1 MKHVHVYI
9 GFGKCIQ
16 GIIEQLCLFCTSIRL
31 NNINKRKNKLIYVKQ
46 LVEIE
51 DNVYTTCE
59 ACAFCL
65 TL

>member
-46 LVEIE
+46 LVEI
-51 DNVYTTCE
+51 
-59 ACAFCL
+59 
-65 TL
+65 